1 MAPRR
6 IAKQILGTVVAVLS
20 GWFSAMLFLEAM
32 ALIQLLQQPH
42 YIVPDALWVAP
53 ITVSIVMAYFVV
65 PVWLLLLIPLY
76 LFVPA
81 SSALWRLPV
90 CSACGVVAGLVIV
103 GLWLRGIPGVRGV
116 APEAWSLYVIAAIV
130 GGVTCFIGALTR
142 HVFKPAI

>member
-1 MAPRR
+1 
-6 IAKQILGTVVAVLS
+6 VLS
-20 GWFSAMLFLEAM
+20 GWFAAMLFLEAIM
-32 ALIQLLQQPH
+32 IIQLLQQPH
-42 YIVPDALWVAP
+42 YIVPDALWVGP
-53 ITVSIVMAYFVV
+53 VTVSIVMAYVVV

-103 GLWLRGIPGVRGV
+103 GLWFGGIPGVAGV
-116 APEAWSLYVIAAIV
+116 APEAWSFYVIAAIV

-142 HVFKPAI
+142 RVFKPAN

>member
-1 MAPRR
+1 MAPRH
-6 IAKQILGTVVAVLS
+6 IGKQILGTIIALLS
-20 GWFSAMLFLEAM
+20 GWFAAMVFLEAM
-32 ALIQLLQQPH
+32 AVVQLLQQPH

-53 ITVSIVMAYFVV
+53 LTVSIVMAYFVI

-81 SSALWRLPV
+81 SSALWRRPV

-103 GLWLRGIPGVRGV
+103 GLWFRGLPSVGGV
-116 APEAWSLYVIAAIV
+116 APEAWSFYAMAAIV
-130 GGVTCFIGALTR
+130 GGVTCFIAALTR